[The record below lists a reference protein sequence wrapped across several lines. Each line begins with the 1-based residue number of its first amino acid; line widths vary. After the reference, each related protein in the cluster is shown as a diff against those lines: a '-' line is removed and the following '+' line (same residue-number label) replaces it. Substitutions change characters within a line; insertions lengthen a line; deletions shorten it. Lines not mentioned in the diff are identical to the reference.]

1 MIKLNFNVNN
11 TELKRIDTFPVISK
25 SKRMHQAVFDFDG
38 EIWRGVEKIAIFTDS
53 WGKSRRMYLGKYKK
67 CKCIIPDKALTGTY
81 FSIVVYGGD
90 LITTNEISVPLVYS
104 SYKKF

>member
-1 MIKLNFNVNN
+1 MIKLNFNVDN
-11 TELKRIDTFPVISK
+11 TELKRNDNTAIISK
-25 SKRMHQAVFDFDG
+25 SKHMHQAIFKFTG
-38 EIWRGVEKIAIFTDS
+38 EIWHGVEKIAIFTDS

-81 FSIVVYGGD
+81 FNIVVYGGD